1 MADLK
6 AMALILGGMLLAFP
20 ALASPVCAT
29 DDLGKEICLEQPAE
43 RIAALSPG
51 ATELAWAAGAGD
63 LVGPADQHRAEP
75 AAHRAARRPLPEPHP
90 HPDGDGLRPHG

>member
-43 RIAALSPG
+43 RIAAIRASISSPN
-51 ATELAWAAGAGD
+51 AVRT
-63 LVGPADQHRAEP
+63 
-75 AAHRAARRPLPEPHP
+75 
-90 HPDGDGLRPHG
+90 